1 VEMSYTGWNWTQIE
15 QCLGRSEV
23 KLSDRLFVGL
33 PFLIFSIISV
43 ALNVIFMRII
53 HANRSTLDANLKR
66 HVYSLA
72 IACTGYMSV
81 NFWSHIPIV
90 LFAADIRDPLNII
103 LATPNSFFYQAILFT
118 NFFIAFDRFVMF
130 AFNKTHKEILRS
142 PVLRYIFVLIPWAMC
157 TFIVA
162 HSTSLGCYKR
172 VNPYV
177 LSYTYA
183 CSTCDFY
190 EPLLYYF
197 AWVFPG
203 AIIFCYT
210 SILLVVFRKR
220 PSAGHGMPLR
230 VVGKQRKELKLIVQF
245 LMIGSFQLFNSAFF
259 YVGPKVIPIKDV
271 SSFLITL
278 FSATNSI
285 TNPLVM
291 IIFQERIRQSFFVGA
306 KSCFI
311 SIPKSSR
318 ETIQN
323 FSLAA
328 PSQHIP
334 RKITY
339 LDLHLRCTCGPT
351 IDNMICIITL
361 PSLFAVPL
369 LADCEP
375 GQTDKSVIGSVRG
388 IMTRLLCLFFSIFIE
403 SLAYNASSPFDPEF
417 SRNVMFPLTA
427 AAYAPD
433 PTDCLATVSN
443 NSTESSD
450 DQETSSPYR
459 KIYTSDDVIFR
470 KKGCPS
476 CHFGQVTSDILVIFQ
491 LLSGILARCDKLHD
505 TCAGF
510 AASLPDR
517 NAVVISFRGTQ
528 GTEQL
533 MAEIAELVTER
544 PVPIPSGGAVGPY
557 FKNAFDSVWIGG
569 LQNAMLT
576 LAAENEGKELWITGH
591 SLGGS
596 MASIAAA
603 TIVDQE
609 LWPRKKIRLMTYG
622 EPRTGNK
629 DYASVM
635 DSNILAMH
643 RVVHERDMVVHVPP
657 PVLGYEHSRQ
667 EIFYGEDMSNI
678 YSYVPCTGDEDPKCS
693 NNLFDMSVED
703 HLHYYGLEVGD
714 WGKQGCTGTTKK
726 TQASILL
733 CFVALLACSL
743 VSAQYI
749 GYASAYLPYYG
760 YPAYGYGRYA
770 GYGWGYPGYAAWWGS
785 NKGGKGLEGAGPVG
799 PSGLTRNQ

>member
-1 VEMSYTGWNWTQIE
+1 MSYTGWNWTQIE

-210 SILLVVFRKR
+210 SILLVVFR

-285 TNPLVM
+285 TNPL
-291 IIFQERIRQSFFVGA
+291 ERIRQSFFVGA

-334 RKITY
+334 RPMKLEILIAVAT
-339 LDLHLRCTCGPT
+339 LH
-351 IDNMICIITL
+351 TL
-361 PSLFAVPL
+361 
-369 LADCEP
+369 
-375 GQTDKSVIGSVRG
+375 TR

-459 KIYTSDDVIFR
+459 KIYTSDD
-470 KKGCPS
+470 
-476 CHFGQVTSDILVIFQ
+476 

-726 TQASILL
+726 TQAS
-733 CFVALLACSL
+733 SPL
-743 VSAQYI
+743 VRSMEAMVVQ
-749 GYASAYLPYYG
+749 S
-760 YPAYGYGRYA
+760 
-770 GYGWGYPGYAAWWGS
+770 
-785 NKGGKGLEGAGPVG
+785 
-799 PSGLTRNQ
+799 